1 MVQGLKLL
9 FVASGNKSKSITTL
23 PILPIIEDLHN
34 EFIKNGVEISY
45 FYIKGN
51 GILGYLKN
59 YPRLMMEIYKT
70 NPNLI
75 FAYYGLSGLLACLN
89 FRCPVVVSFIGE
101 DINQKKL
108 RFFSRIAMKLAKHS
122 IFVSVPLSITAK
134 AKRDFSIIPYGVD
147 LNNTFNSLDKHDC
160 RIKLGLNPDKNY
172 VLFSSSFTNPVKNYP
187 LASTAISKIPN
198 TEIIELIKNIPRKEM
213 QYYFNAVD
221 LLLLTSFSEGSS
233 QVIKEIGRA
242 HV

>member
-89 FRCPVVVSFIGE
+89 FRCPVC
-101 DINQKKL
+101 
-108 RFFSRIAMKLAKHS
+108 
-122 IFVSVPLSITAK
+122 
-134 AKRDFSIIPYGVD
+134 SIIYWRGYQPE
-147 LNNTFNSLDKHDC
+147 
-160 RIKLGLNPDKNY
+160 
-172 VLFSSSFTNPVKNYP
+172 
-187 LASTAISKIPN
+187 KI
-198 TEIIELIKNIPRKEM
+198 EIFFQNCHETCK
-213 QYYFNAVD
+213 A
-221 LLLLTSFSEGSS
+221 
-233 QVIKEIGRA
+233 
-242 HV
+242 